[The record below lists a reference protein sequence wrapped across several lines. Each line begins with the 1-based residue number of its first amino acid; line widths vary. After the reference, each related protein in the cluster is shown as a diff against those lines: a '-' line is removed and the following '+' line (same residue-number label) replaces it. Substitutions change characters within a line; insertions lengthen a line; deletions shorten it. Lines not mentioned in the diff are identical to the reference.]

1 MTQLETRNKTEKQ
14 LDLYGISTLPELAEI
29 LDFPIKSLID
39 ATKKGYRSYQVQG
52 KTKKRLIEEPNVI
65 LKLLLKDLKEILFE
79 KFDCPEYNKCWLGGN
94 NYINAQSHVG
104 QHAYATTD
112 ISSFF
117 TNSRA
122 RYVRKIFKNKLNIS
136 GEALELLVQMCTYR
150 GHIPTGAPTSSILA
164 FLAHKDLFDEI
175 AEYMNKRDITF
186 TLYVDDITLSAKHGI
201 TREEIRFI
209 KSVLKRHKLEIKPEK
224 TKFYSYKKAMITG
237 FYLAQG
243 GKISVPDS
251 VGYKVVSLLREKN
264 LGDMSKKELRRLIG
278 LINYCQ
284 TADKRSFSA
293 TKRNAI
299 KALKRLDKK
308 EKEKINEKSNRKQQ
322 WK

>member
-1 MTQLETRNKTEKQ
+1 MIQAETRNENEKQ
-14 LDLYGISTLPELAEI
+14 ISLFGISTLPELADALKIPVNNLTEETQRGY
-29 LDFPIKSLID
+29 KSYYI
-39 ATKKGYRSYQVQG
+39 QG
-52 KTKKRLIEEPNVI
+52 KTKKRLIEEPNMI
-65 LKLLLKDLKEILFE
+65 LKDILKDLKKLLV
-79 KFDCPEYNKCWLGGN
+79 KMFDCPEYNMCWSGGN
-94 NYINAQSHVG
+94 NYRNAQAHAG
-104 QHAYATTD
+104 QHAYVTTD

-122 RYVRKIFKNKLNIS
+122 CYVRKFFKEKLKIS
-136 GEALELLVQMCTYR
+136 GEALDILVQMCTYK

-175 AEYMNKRDITF
+175 SEYMSKRDIIF
-186 TLYVDDITLSAKHGI
+186 TLYVDDITLSTKHGI

-209 KSVLKRHKLEIKPEK
+209 KSVLKKHKLEIKPEK
-224 TKFYSYKKAMITG
+224 TKFFSYKKAMITG
-237 FYLAQG
+237 FYLTQG

-251 VGYKVVSLLREKN
+251 VGHKVVSLLREKQ
-264 LGDMSKKELRRLIG
+264 LEEMSKKELRGLIG

-299 KALKRLDKK
+299 QALKRLDKK
-308 EKEKINEKSNRKQQ
+308 EKGGKQ
-322 WK
+322 

>member
-1 MTQLETRNKTEKQ
+1 MTQADTRKENEKQ
-14 LDLYGISTLPELAEI
+14 LNLYGISTLPELAEI
-29 LDFPIKSLID
+29 LDSPVRSLID

-52 KTKKRLIEEPNVI
+52 KTKKRLIEEPNII
-65 LKLLLKDLKEILFE
+65 LKLLLKDLKEILLE
-79 KFDCPEYNKCWLGGN
+79 ICNCPKYNMCWIGGN
-94 NYINAQSHVG
+94 NYQNAQAHTG
-104 QHAYATTD
+104 QHAFVTTD

-122 RYVRKIFKNKLNIS
+122 CYVRRFFKDKLKIS
-136 GEALELLVQMCTYR
+136 GEALNMLVQMCTYR

-164 FLAHKDLFDEI
+164 FLSHKDLFDEI
-175 AEYMNKRDITF
+175 AQHMDKKGITF

-201 TREEIRFI
+201 TGDEIKFI

-264 LGDMSKKELRRLIG
+264 LGDMSKKELRSLIG

-299 KALKRLDKK
+299 KALKELDKK
-308 EKEKINEKSNRKQQ
+308 KKEENNEKGDRKQ
-322 WK
+322 

>member
-1 MTQLETRNKTEKQ
+1 MTQADTRKENEKQ
-14 LDLYGISTLPELAEI
+14 VNLYGISTLPRLAEI
-29 LDFPIKSLID
+29 LDFPVKSLIE
-39 ATKKGYRSYQVQG
+39 ASQKGYRSYYVQG
-52 KTKKRLIEEPNVI
+52 KSKKRLIEEPNTI

-79 KFDCPEYNKCWLGGN
+79 MFDCAEYNKCWSGGN
-94 NYINAQSHVG
+94 NYRNVQAHAG
-104 QHAYATTD
+104 QHAYVTTD

-117 TNSRA
+117 TNSKA
-122 RYVRKIFKNKLNIS
+122 RYVRKFFRNKLNIT
-136 GEALELLVQMCTYR
+136 GEALNMLVQMCTYR

-164 FLAHKDLFDEI
+164 FLSHKDLFDEI
-175 AEYMNKRDITF
+175 AEYMSKRDITF
-186 TLYVDDITLSAKHGI
+186 TLYVDDITLSAKHVI

-224 TKFYSYKKAMITG
+224 TKFYGYKKAMITG
-237 FYLAQG
+237 FYLAQD

-284 TADKRSFSA
+284 TADKHSFSA

-299 KALKRLDKK
+299 QVLKNLEKK
-308 EKEKINEKSNRKQQ
+308 NEKGGKNE
-322 WK
+322 

>member
-1 MTQLETRNKTEKQ
+1 MTQLETRNETEKQ
-14 LDLYGISTLPELAEI
+14 VNLYGISTLSELAEI
-29 LDFPIKSLID
+29 LDFPIRSLIE

-52 KTKKRLIEEPNVI
+52 KTKKRLIEEPNAI

-79 KFDCPEYNKCWLGGN
+79 MFDCPEYNKCWAGGN
-94 NYINAQSHVG
+94 NYLNAQAHTG
-104 QHAYATTD
+104 QHAYVTTD

-122 RYVRKIFKNKLNIS
+122 CYVRKFFKEKSKIS
-136 GEALELLVQMCTYR
+136 GEALDILVQMCTFR

-164 FLAHKDLFDEI
+164 FLSHKGLFDEI
-175 AEYMNKRDITF
+175 AQNMDKKGITF

-201 TREEIRFI
+201 TGDEIKFI

-264 LGDMSKKELRRLIG
+264 LGDMSKKELRSLIG

-299 KALKRLDKK
+299 KALKELDKK
-308 EKEKINEKSNRKQQ
+308 KKEENNEKGDRKQ
-322 WK
+322 

>member
-1 MTQLETRNKTEKQ
+1 MIQVETRKENEKQ
-14 LDLYGISTLPELAEI
+14 INLYGISTLQELAEI
-29 LDFPIKSLID
+29 LDFPIKSLIEV
-39 ATKKGYRSYQVQG
+39 TQKGYRGYYVQG
-52 KTKKRLIEEPNVI
+52 KTKKRLIEEPNILLKLI
-65 LKLLLKDLKEILFE
+65 LKELKETLFE
-79 KFDCPEYNKCWLGGN
+79 MFYCPEYNKCWSGGN
-94 NYINAQSHVG
+94 NYLNAQAHVG
-104 QHAYATTD
+104 QHAYVTTD

-117 TNSRA
+117 TNSKA
-122 RYVRKIFKNKLNIS
+122 SYVRKFFKDKLKIS
-136 GEALELLVQMCTYR
+136 GEALDLLVQMCTYK

-164 FLAHKDLFDEI
+164 FLSHKDLFDEI

-201 TREEIRFI
+201 TGEAIKLI

-237 FYLAQG
+237 FYLTQD

-251 VGYKVVSLLREKN
+251 VGHKVVSLLREKP
-264 LGDMSKKELRRLIG
+264 LEDMNKKELRRVIG

-293 TKRNAI
+293 TQRNAI
-299 KALKRLDKK
+299 RALKKLDKK
-308 EKEKINEKSNRKQQ
+308 EKGGKQ
-322 WK
+322 

>member
-1 MTQLETRNKTEKQ
+1 MTQANIRKEDEKQ
-14 LDLYGISTLPELAEI
+14 LDLFGISTLSELAEI
-29 LDFPIKSLID
+29 LDFPVKSLIE
-39 ATKKGYRSYQVQG
+39 ASQKGYRSYYVQG
-52 KTKKRLIEEPNVI
+52 KSKKRLIEEPNVL
-65 LKLLLKDLKEILFE
+65 LKLILKDLKKLLVEM
-79 KFDCPEYNKCWLGGN
+79 FDCPEYNKCWSGGN
-94 NYINAQSHVG
+94 NYRNVQAHAG
-104 QHAYATTD
+104 QHAYVTTD

-117 TNSRA
+117 TNSKTC
-122 RYVRKIFKNKLNIS
+122 YVRKFFRNKLNIS
-136 GEALELLVQMCTYR
+136 GEALDILVQMCTFR

-164 FLAHKDLFDEI
+164 FLSHKDLFDEI
-175 AEYMNKRDITF
+175 AEYMEERDITF

-201 TREEIRFI
+201 TREEIKFI

-237 FYLAQG
+237 FYVTQG

-251 VGYKVVSLLREKN
+251 IGHKVVSLLKEKN
-264 LGDMSKKELRRLIG
+264 LGYMSKKELRRVIG

-284 TADKRSFSA
+284 TADKRSFIA

-308 EKEKINEKSNRKQQ
+308 EKGEKNE
-322 WK
+322 

>member
-14 LDLYGISTLPELAEI
+14 VNLYGISTLSELAEI
-29 LDFPIKSLID
+29 LDFPIRSLIE
-39 ATKKGYRSYQVQG
+39 AIKKGYRSYYVQG

-79 KFDCPEYNKCWLGGN
+79 KFDRPEYNKCWTGGN
-94 NYINAQSHVG
+94 NYLNAQAHAG
-104 QHAYATTD
+104 QHAFVTTD

-117 TNSRA
+117 TNSKA
-122 RYVRKIFKNKLNIS
+122 CYVRKFFKEKLNIS
-136 GEALELLVQMCTYR
+136 GEALNMLVQMCTYR

-164 FLAHKDLFDEI
+164 FLSHKDLFDEI
-175 AEYMNKRDITF
+175 AEYMEERNIMF

-201 TREEIRFI
+201 TWDEIKFI
-209 KSVLKRHKLEIKPEK
+209 KSVLKKHKLEIKKEK
-224 TKFYSYKKAMITG
+224 TKFYSYKRAMITG
-237 FYLAQG
+237 FYLSQG

-251 VGYKVVSLLREKN
+251 VGHKIVSLLREKN
-264 LGDMSKKELRRLIG
+264 LGDMSKKELRKIIG

-299 KALKRLDKK
+299 HALKRLDKK
-308 EKEKINEKSNRKQQ
+308 EKGVKQC
-322 WK
+322 KR

>member
-1 MTQLETRNKTEKQ
+1 MTQLETRNETEKQ

-29 LDFPIKSLID
+29 LDSPVRSLID

-52 KTKKRLIEEPNVI
+52 KTKKRLIEEPNII
-65 LKLLLKDLKEILFE
+65 LKLLLKTLKEILFDT
-79 KFDCPEYNKCWLGGN
+79 FDYPEYNKCWLGGN
-94 NYINAQSHVG
+94 NYINAQAHVG
-104 QHAYATTD
+104 QHAYVTTD

-117 TNSRA
+117 TNSKA
-122 RYVRKIFKNKLNIS
+122 CYVRRFFKNKLNIS
-136 GEALELLVQMCTYR
+136 GEALEILVQMCTYR
-150 GHIPTGAPTSSILA
+150 DHIPTGAPTSSILA
-164 FLAHKDLFDEI
+164 FLSHKDLFDEI
-175 AEYMNKRDITF
+175 AEYMSKRDITF

-201 TREEIRFI
+201 SGKEIKFI

-237 FYLAQG
+237 FYFTQS

-251 VGYKVVSLLREKN
+251 VGHKVVSLLREKP
-264 LGDMSKKELRRLIG
+264 LEDMNKKELRRVIG

-284 TADKRSFSA
+284 TADNRSFSA

-308 EKEKINEKSNRKQQ
+308 EKGGKNE
-322 WK
+322 

>member
-14 LDLYGISTLPELAEI
+14 LDLYGISTLAELAEI
-29 LDFPIKSLID
+29 LDFPVKSLIE
-39 ATKKGYRSYQVQG
+39 ASQKGYRSYYVQG
-52 KTKKRLIEEPNVI
+52 KTKKRLIEEPNTI

-79 KFDCPEYNKCWLGGN
+79 KFDCPDYNKCWVGEN
-94 NYINAQSHVG
+94 NYINAQAHVG
-104 QHAYATTD
+104 QHAYVTTD

-117 TNSRA
+117 TNSKA
-122 RYVRKIFKNKLNIS
+122 CYVRKFFKNKLNIS
-136 GEALELLVQMCTYR
+136 GEALEILVQMCTFR

-175 AEYMNKRDITF
+175 AQHMEEKDITF
-186 TLYVDDITLSAKHGI
+186 SLYVDDITLSAKHGI
-201 TREEIRFI
+201 TGEEIRFI

-224 TKFYSYKKAMITG
+224 TKFYSFKKAMITG

-251 VGYKVVSLLREKN
+251 VGYKVVSLLREKP
-264 LGDMSKKELRRLIG
+264 LEDMNKKELRRVIG

-284 TADKRSFSA
+284 TADKHSFSA

-299 KALKRLDKK
+299 QALKRLD
-308 EKEKINEKSNRKQQ
+308 EKLKGGKNE
-322 WK
+322 

>member
-1 MTQLETRNKTEKQ
+1 MTQADTRNENEKQ
-14 LDLYGISTLPELAEI
+14 LDLFGISTLSELAEI
-29 LDFPIKSLID
+29 LDFPVKSLIE
-39 ATKKGYRSYQVQG
+39 ASQKGYRSYYVQG
-52 KTKKRLIEEPNVI
+52 KSKKRLIEEPNTI

-79 KFDCPEYNKCWLGGN
+79 MFDCPEYNKCWLSGN
-94 NYINAQSHVG
+94 NYINAQAHAG
-104 QHAYATTD
+104 QHAYVTTD

-117 TNSRA
+117 TNSKA
-122 RYVRKIFKNKLNIS
+122 RYVRKFFKNKLNIS
-136 GEALELLVQMCTYR
+136 GEALEILVQMCTYR

-164 FLAHKDLFDEI
+164 FLSHKDLFDEI
-175 AEYMNKRDITF
+175 AEYMSKRDITF

-201 TREEIRFI
+201 SGKEIKFI

-237 FYLAQG
+237 FYFTQS

-251 VGYKVVSLLREKN
+251 VGHKVVSLLREKP
-264 LGDMSKKELRRLIG
+264 LEDMNKKELRRVIG

-284 TADKRSFSA
+284 AADKRSFSA

-308 EKEKINEKSNRKQQ
+308 EKEKSNA
-322 WK
+322 

>member
-1 MTQLETRNKTEKQ
+1 MTQAETRNENEKQ

-29 LDFPIKSLID
+29 LDSPVRSLID

-52 KTKKRLIEEPNVI
+52 KTKKRLIEEPNII
-65 LKLLLKDLKEILFE
+65 LKLLLKTLKEILFDT
-79 KFDCPEYNKCWLGGN
+79 FDCPEYNKCWLGGN

-117 TNSRA
+117 TNSKSC
-122 RYVRKIFKNKLNIS
+122 YVRKFFRNKLNIT
-136 GEALELLVQMCTYR
+136 GEALEMLVHMCTYR

-164 FLAHKDLFDEI
+164 FLSHKDLFDEI

-201 TREEIRFI
+201 TGEEILFI
-209 KSVLKRHKLEIKPEK
+209 KSILKRHNLEIKPEK
-224 TKFYSYKKAMITG
+224 TKFFNFKKAMITG
-237 FYLAQG
+237 FYLNQG
-243 GKISVPDS
+243 GKIRVPDS
-251 VGYKVVSLLREKN
+251 VGYKVVSLLREKP
-264 LGDMSKKELRRLIG
+264 LEDMSKKELRRLIG

-284 TADKRSFSA
+284 TADKHSFSA

-299 KALKRLDKK
+299 QALKRLDKK
-308 EKEKINEKSNRKQQ
+308 EKGGNNEKGNRKQ
-322 WK
+322 

>member
-39 ATKKGYRSYQVQG
+39 ATKKGYRSYQVHG

-79 KFDCPEYNKCWLGGN
+79 MFDCAEYNKCWLGGN
-94 NYINAQSHVG
+94 NYINAQAHVG
-104 QHAYATTD
+104 QHAYVTTD

-117 TNSRA
+117 TNSKA
-122 RYVRKIFKNKLNIS
+122 CYVRRFFKNKLNIS
-136 GEALELLVQMCTYR
+136 GEALEILVQMCTFR

-175 AEYMNKRDITF
+175 AQHMEEKDITF

-201 TREEIRFI
+201 SGKEIKFI
-209 KSVLKRHKLEIKPEK
+209 KSVLKKHKLEIKPEK
-224 TKFYSYKKAMITG
+224 TKFFSYKKAMITG
-237 FYLAQG
+237 FYLNQG
-243 GKISVPDS
+243 GKVSVPDS
-251 VGYKVVSLLREKN
+251 VGYKVVSLLREKQLEEMN
-264 LGDMSKKELRRLIG
+264 KKELRRLIG

-308 EKEKINEKSNRKQQ
+308 EKGGKNE
-322 WK
+322 

>member
-14 LDLYGISTLPELAEI
+14 PDLYGISTLPELAEI
-29 LDFPIKSLID
+29 LDFPVKSLID
-39 ATKKGYRSYQVQG
+39 ATKKGYRSYQVLG

-94 NYINAQSHVG
+94 NYINAQSHTG
-104 QHAYATTD
+104 RHAYVTTD

-117 TNSRA
+117 TNSKTC
-122 RYVRKIFKNKLNIS
+122 YVRKFFNEKLNIS
-136 GEALELLVQMCTYR
+136 GEALDMMVQMCTYK

-175 AEYMNKRDITF
+175 ARYMEERDITF

-209 KSVLKRHKLEIKPEK
+209 KSVLKRHKLKIKQEK
-224 TKFYSYKKAMITG
+224 TKFFSFKKAMITG
-237 FYLAQG
+237 FYLTQG

-284 TADKRSFSA
+284 TADKHSFSA

-299 KALKRLDKK
+299 QALKRLDKK
-308 EKEKINEKSNRKQQ
+308 EKGGKQ
-322 WK
+322 

>member
-122 RYVRKIFKNKLNIS
+122 RYVRKFFKNKLNIT
-136 GEALELLVQMCTYR
+136 GEALNMLVQMCTYR
-150 GHIPTGAPTSSILA
+150 DHIPTGAPTSSILA
-164 FLAHKDLFDEI
+164 FLSHKDLFDEI
-175 AEYMNKRDITF
+175 AEYMSKRGITF

-201 TREEIRFI
+201 TREEIKFI
-209 KSVLKRHKLEIKPEK
+209 KSALKKHKLEIKPEK
-224 TKFYSYKKAMITG
+224 TKFFNFKKAMITG
-237 FYLAQG
+237 FYLTQG

-264 LGDMSKKELRRLIG
+264 LGDMSKKELRSLIG

-299 KALKRLDKK
+299 KALKELDKK
-308 EKEKINEKSNRKQQ
+308 KKEENNEKGDRKQ
-322 WK
+322 

>member
-1 MTQLETRNKTEKQ
+1 MMTQADTRKENEKQ

-29 LDFPIKSLID
+29 LDSPVRSLID

-65 LKLLLKDLKEILFE
+65 LKLLLKDLKEILFK
-79 KFDCPEYNKCWLGGN
+79 KFDCPDYNKCWLGGN
-94 NYINAQSHVG
+94 NYINAQAHVG
-104 QHAYATTD
+104 QHAYVTTD

-117 TNSRA
+117 TNSKA
-122 RYVRKIFKNKLNIS
+122 CYVRRFFKNKLNIS
-136 GEALELLVQMCTYR
+136 GEALDILVQMCTFR

-237 FYLAQG
+237 FYITQG

-264 LGDMSKKELRRLIG
+264 LGDMSKKELRSLIG

-284 TADKRSFSA
+284 TADKRSFIA

-299 KALKRLDKK
+299 KALKELDKK
-308 EKEKINEKSNRKQQ
+308 KKEENNEKGDRKQ
-322 WK
+322 

>member
-1 MTQLETRNKTEKQ
+1 MIQIEARKENEKQ
-14 LDLYGISTLPELAEI
+14 LNLFGISTLPELAEI
-29 LDFPIKSLID
+29 LDSPVRSLID
-39 ATKKGYRSYQVQG
+39 ASQKGYRSYYVQG
-52 KTKKRLIEEPNVI
+52 KTKKRLIEEPNAI
-65 LKLLLKDLKEILFE
+65 LKLLLKNLKEILFDT
-79 KFDCPEYNKCWLGGN
+79 FDCPEYNKCWSGGN
-94 NYINAQSHVG
+94 NYLNAQAHVG
-104 QHAYATTD
+104 QHAYVTTD

-117 TNSRA
+117 TNSKA
-122 RYVRKIFKNKLNIS
+122 CYVRKFFKEKLKIS
-136 GEALELLVQMCTYR
+136 GEALDILVQMCTYK

-175 AEYMNKRDITF
+175 SEYMSKRDITF

-201 TREEIRFI
+201 SGTEIKFI
-209 KSVLKRHKLEIKPEK
+209 KYVLKRHKLKIKPEK
-224 TKFYSYKKAMITG
+224 TKFFSYKKAMITG

-251 VGYKVVSLLREKN
+251 VGYKVVSLLREKP
-264 LGDMSKKELRRLIG
+264 LEDMNKKELRRVIG

-299 KALKRLDKK
+299 QALKRLDKK
-308 EKEKINEKSNRKQQ
+308 EKGEKK
-322 WK
+322 